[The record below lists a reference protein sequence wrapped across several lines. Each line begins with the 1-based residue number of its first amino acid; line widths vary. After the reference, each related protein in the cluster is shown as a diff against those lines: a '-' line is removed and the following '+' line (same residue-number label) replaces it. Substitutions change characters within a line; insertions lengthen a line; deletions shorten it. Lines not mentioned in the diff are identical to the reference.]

1 MSVTLIDLFD
11 FDKTIYDGDASRD
24 FLVFCLRTQPRAWR
38 ELPRQAWAAGL
49 FALGRLSRDRF
60 KERSFAVLK
69 RLPDPAAVVD
79 EFWRQHQRKLAPWY
93 TAQRQ
98 PTDVI
103 ISASPEFLL
112 APVIAELG
120 GVLIGTRMD
129 PTTGSIDGFNCRG
142 EEKVR
147 RLSAAHPDAVV
158 DRAYSDSLTDLPILR
173 LARRPYLVHRGAA
186 TPLEQVPVSPSN
198 RSRTRRRSSR

>member
-1 MSVTLIDLFD
+1 MSGVTIDVYD

-24 FLVFCLRTQPRAWR
+24 FLVFCLRTQPAAWR
-38 ELPRQAWAAGL
+38 EVPLQIWAAVL
-49 FALGRLSRDRF
+49 FALGQLPRDRF
-60 KERSFAVLK
+60 KERSFAVLR
-69 RLPDPAAVVD
+69 RLPDPAVAVD
-79 EFWRQHQRKLAPWY
+79 EFWRRHRRKLAPWY
-93 TAQRQ
+93 TRQ
-98 PTDVI
+98 CKESDVI

-129 PTTGSIDGFNCRG
+129 PNTGLIDGDNCRG

-147 RLSAAHPDAVV
+147 RLRAAQPDAVV

-173 LARRPYLVHRGAA
+173 LARRPYIVRKGVA
-186 TPLEQVPVSPSN
+186 TLLDQVLAS
-198 RSRTRRRSSR
+198 

>member
-1 MSVTLIDLFD
+1 MSARSIDVFD

-24 FLVFCLRTQPRAWR
+24 FLLFCLRTQPGAWR

-49 FALGRLSRDRF
+49 FAVGLLPRDRF
-60 KERSFAVLK
+60 KERSFAVLR
-69 RLPDPAAVVD
+69 RLPDPAAVVA
-79 EFWRQHQRKLAPWY
+79 EFWEQHRRKLAPWY

-98 PTDVI
+98 TDDVI

-112 APVIAELG
+112 APVVAELG
-120 GVLIGTRMD
+120 GILIGTRMD
-129 PTTGSIDGFNCRG
+129 LTSGSIDGYNCRG

-147 RLSAAHPDAVV
+147 RLRAAEPDAVV

-173 LARRPYLVHRGAA
+173 LARRPYIVRKGVP
-186 TPLEQVPVSPSN
+186 TPLEQH
-198 RSRTRRRSSR
+198 

>member
-1 MSVTLIDLFD
+1 LVDVFD
-11 FDKTIYDGDASRD
+11 FDQTIYNGDASRD
-24 FLVFCLRTQPRAWR
+24 FLVFCLRTQPGAWR

-49 FALGRLSRDRF
+49 FAVGLLSRDRF

-79 EFWRQHQRKLAPWY
+79 EFWGRHRGKLAPWY

-98 PTDVI
+98 ASDVI

-120 GVLIGTRMD
+120 GRLIGTRMD
-129 PTTGSIDGFNCRG
+129 PTTGLIDGYNCRG

-147 RLSAAHPDAVV
+147 RLRAAEPDAVV

-173 LARRPYLVHRGAA
+173 LARRPYIVRKGEA
-186 TPLEQVPVSPSN
+186 TLLDQVPV
-198 RSRTRRRSSR
+198 T

>member
-1 MSVTLIDLFD
+1 MSDKAIDVFD
-11 FDKTIYDGDASRD
+11 FDETIYDGDASRD
-24 FLVFCLRTQPRAWR
+24 FLLFCLRTQPGAWR

-79 EFWRQHQRKLAPWY
+79 EFWGRHRRKLAPWY
-93 TAQRQ
+93 TAQHQ
-98 PTDVI
+98 PADVI

-129 PTTGSIDGFNCRG
+129 PTTGAIDGHNCRG

-147 RLSAAHPDAVV
+147 RLRAVEPDAVV
-158 DRAYSDSLTDLPILR
+158 DRAYSDSLSDLPILR
-173 LARRPYLVHRGAA
+173 LARRPYLVRKGVA
-186 TPLEQVPVSPSN
+186 TPLEQH
-198 RSRTRRRSSR
+198 

>member
-1 MSVTLIDLFD
+1 MSRPIDVFD
-11 FDKTIYDGDASRD
+11 FDETIYDGDASRD
-24 FLVFCLRTQPRAWR
+24 FLVFCLRTQPGAWR
-38 ELPRQAWAAGL
+38 DLPRQAWAAGL

-60 KERSFAVLK
+60 KERSFAVLR

-79 EFWRQHQRKLAPWY
+79 EFWRGHRRKLAPWY

-98 PTDVI
+98 PADVI

-129 PTTGSIDGFNCRG
+129 PTTGSIDGYNCRG

-147 RLSAAHPDAVV
+147 RLRAAQPDAVV

-173 LARRPYLVHRGAA
+173 LARRPYLVRKGVA
-186 TPLEQVPVSPSN
+186 TPLKH
-198 RSRTRRRSSR
+198 

>member
-1 MSVTLIDLFD
+1 MSATAIDIFD

-24 FLVFCLRTQPRAWR
+24 FLAFCLRTQPGAWR

-49 FALGRLSRDRF
+49 FALGRISRDRF

-79 EFWRQHQRKLAPWY
+79 EFWRRHRRKIARWY

-98 PTDVI
+98 PADVI

-120 GVLIGTRMD
+120 GTLIGTRMD
-129 PTTGSIDGFNCRG
+129 PTTGSIDGLNCRG

-147 RLSAAHPDAVV
+147 RLRAVEPDAVV
-158 DRAYSDSLTDLPILR
+158 DRAYSDSLIDLPILR
-173 LARRPYLVHRGAA
+173 LARRPYLVRRGVA
-186 TPLEQVPVSPSN
+186 TPLEH
-198 RSRTRRRSSR
+198 